1 MSEVEKLLEGL
12 RLVSE
17 MMNDDVIKN
26 ATDEQL
32 IEYTNLINKL
42 KARFASLI

>member
-12 RLVSE
+12 RIVSE
-17 MMNDDVIKN
+17 MMTDDVIN
-26 ATDEQL
+26 SATDEQL
-32 IEYTNLINKL
+32 IEYTNLINKI